1 MEAFTSPSLSSFS
14 STSTPFPSTLKG
26 CNTRT
31 MATAA
36 LSPRLLRTPRT
47 RHLLFRSYT
56 TTRPRH
62 LLSIADLTPH
72 ELTTLILSAYAHKS
86 HPIPPSTQPLLG
98 QTLALLFTKRS
109 TRTRVSTE
117 AALARLGA
125 HPLFLSPGDIQ
136 LNVNETLRDT
146 STVISSMTSGIV
158 ARVDA
163 HADVEE
169 MAKWSGVP
177 VLNAL
182 SDLAHPLQIIADFLT
197 LYEVFGCSKQPT
209 ASNSTSSL
217 GLEGLKLAWI
227 GDTNNV
233 LYDLALASAKLGCHL
248 SIATPPG
255 YTLPSRILKALHN
268 TTASSSNLPTHTHD
282 PLSAMHNADV
292 ILTDTWTSMGAESE
306 KSRRLREFAG
316 FQVTEELALR
326 GGAREG
332 WRFMHCLPRHA
343 EEVSDEVFYGE
354 RSLVFPEA
362 ANRLWAAVAA
372 VEGFVVRG
380 GELG

>member
-1 MEAFTSPSLSSFS
+1 MGT
-14 STSTPFPSTLKG
+14 
-26 CNTRT
+26 
-31 MATAA
+31 
-36 LSPRLLRTPRT
+36 RLLRNAHSLRV
-47 RHLLFRSYT
+47 LSRSYT
-56 TTRPRH
+56 TTISSPRH

-72 ELTTLILSAYAHKS
+72 ELTTLVLSAHTHKS
-86 HPIPPSTQPLLG
+86 HVDPLPTQPLRG

-169 MAKWSGVP
+169 MAKWSSVP

-197 LYEVFGCSKQPT
+197 LYEVFGSSKQPSSTT
-209 ASNSTSSL
+209 APSL
-217 GLEGLKLAWI
+217 GLEGLRLAWI

-233 LYDLALASAKLGCHL
+233 LYDLALASTKLGCHL

-255 YTLPSRILKALHN
+255 YTLPPRILEALHA
-268 TTASSSNLPTHTHD
+268 TTSSNLPTHTHD
-282 PLSAMHNADV
+282 PLAALDHADV
-292 ILTDTWTSMGAESE
+292 ILTDTWISMGAESE

-316 FQVTEELALR
+316 FQVTEELAR
-326 GGAREG
+326 KGGARNG
-332 WRFMHCLPRHA
+332 WKFMHCLPRHA
-343 EEVSDEVFYGE
+343 EEVNDEVFYGE

-362 ANRLWAAVAA
+362 ANRLWAAIAA
-372 VEGFVVRG
+372 VEGFVVRRG
-380 GELG
+380 VLG